1 MPAPYA
7 TTTHTGS
14 SGVQQYT
21 IDFPYLKASHLSVEV
36 GGSTAAFSVA
46 NGGLDVLITSPA
58 IAGGEEIVIA
68 RDTEID
74 RLVEWGSPA
83 ALREQDMNRADD
95 QLVYLIQEL
104 HDDLLGLTLGSGDGE
119 VNLAANVGAGEGV
132 FKNKTG
138 VTLNF
143 KTLTE
148 GAGIELE
155 AIGDDEVRITST
167 ASGGGE
173 TNTASNIGLTGVGV
187 WEKKVGADLQF
198 RTIVAA
204 AGGGL
209 SVTLDPDPDFEIE
222 LAIAAEGV
230 ATGLIAD
237 EAVTNAKLADVPA
250 YSFKGNATGSAAAPQ
265 DLARTDF
272 SAATPSGTDRL
283 IGFLNTTG
291 QLTVFQ
297 LDALLPALGL
307 ADDDLPTIG
316 AWTLMGRN
324 AATTG
329 DRAPITEAG
338 VALRSEFDPDDL
350 VLGWSASGQL
360 RKFRRGSL
368 SSSSAGAEVFL
379 DISEWGTDT
388 PPGSPSQYAEYLL
401 GSSPTGAWATH
412 AGEIATY
419 VGSAWVFSDPAAGD
433 RAYAQDQGAHYF
445 FDGTDWIRTSK
456 AAAFAA
462 RLDGDWSLDTSAH
475 EDVDTWL
482 TADLADAD
490 AFSWDEGTGELTVV
504 RALRRARVELSA
516 RFDVDSATGDH
527 GALAKVQIDT
537 GSGYADVAGMEVAMG
552 FSPTSLNT
560 HNSGSTSK
568 VLSLAAGDKLKVLAY
583 QDQGAGSTQLT
594 AAGTTFVVSEIL

>member
-21 IDFPYLKASHLSVEV
+21 IGFPYLKASHLGVEV
-36 GGSTAAFSVA
+36 GGAPATFATA

-74 RLVEWGSPA
+74 RLIEWGSPA
-83 ALREQDMNRADD
+83 ALREQDMNLADD

-104 HDDLLGLTLGSGDGE
+104 HDDLLGLTLGEGDGE
-119 VNLAANVGAGEGV
+119 ANLAANVGAGEGV

-148 GAGIELE
+148 GAGITLD
-155 AIGDDEVRITST
+155 AIGDNEVRITST
-167 ASGGGE
+167 AAGGGE

-250 YSFKGNATGSAAAPQ
+250 YSFKGNATGSPAPPQ
-265 DLARTDF
+265 DIDRPGL
-272 SAATPSGTDRL
+272 TPVTPGGTDHL
-283 IGFLNTTG
+283 IGFQAGTDL
-291 QLTVFQ
+291 LTMFRADT
-297 LDALLPALGL
+297 LIPALGL
-307 ADDDLPTIG
+307 SDASLPDIA

-329 DRAPITEAG
+329 DRAPIAEAG
-338 VALRSEFDPDDL
+338 VAERTTFNPSDWL
-350 VLGWSASGQL
+350 LGWSTTGQL
-360 RKFRRGSL
+360 RKFRRGGL
-368 SSSSAGAEVFL
+368 SSASSGAEVFY
-379 DISEWGTDT
+379 SVAEWGADT
-388 PPGSPSQYAEYLL
+388 PPGGPGSLVQYTTGDA
-401 GSSPTGAWATH
+401 PTGAWSGH
-412 AGEIATY
+412 ANEIARY
-419 VGSAWVFSDPAAGD
+419 VAGVWVFSSPAAGD

-462 RLDGDWSLDTSAH
+462 RLDGDWALGTSSH

-482 TADLADAD
+482 AADLADSD
-490 AFSWDEGTGELTVV
+490 AFTWDEGAGELTVV

-516 RFDVDSATGDH
+516 RFEVDTATGDH

-537 GSGYADVAGMEVAMG
+537 GGGYADVAGMEVAMS
-552 FSPTSLNT
+552 FSPASLDLHNT
-560 HNSGSTSK
+560 GSTSK